1 MGHVSGEME
10 TLRKNQKEMLEINN
24 TVKERKNA
32 FDGLLSRLDTA
43 KERISDLEYI
53 PPDTSQMERQSIKKE
68 KKKKKKQNKPRT
80 MGRQLLKY
88 NICMMRMPGEETEK
102 GTEDIHLHKYKTT
115 YEHSHSLKHYM

>member
-1 MGHVSGEME
+1 
-10 TLRKNQKEMLEINN
+10 
-24 TVKERKNA
+24 
-32 FDGLLSRLDTA
+32 
-43 KERISDLEYI
+43 
-53 PPDTSQMERQSIKKE
+53 
-68 KKKKKKQNKPRT
+68 

>member
-68 KKKKKKQNKPRT
+68 KKKKKQNKPRT

>member
-1 MGHVSGEME
+1 MPLMGSSVDW
-10 TLRKNQKEMLEINN
+10 TQLRRESVILNIFHHILPKWKDKVL
-24 TVKERKNA
+24 KR
-32 FDGLLSRLDTA
+32 
-43 KERISDLEYI
+43 
-53 PPDTSQMERQSIKKE
+53 
-68 KKKKKKQNKPRT
+68 KKKKKQNKPRT

>member
-68 KKKKKKQNKPRT
+68 KKKKTKQNKPRT